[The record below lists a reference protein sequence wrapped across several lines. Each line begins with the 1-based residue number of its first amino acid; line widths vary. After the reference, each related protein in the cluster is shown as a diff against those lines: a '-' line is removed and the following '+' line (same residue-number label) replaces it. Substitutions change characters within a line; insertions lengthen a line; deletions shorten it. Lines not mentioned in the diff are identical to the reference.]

1 MWCIVGMY
9 ENESKNKKVKDLKPG
24 MSNVDIKVRVLE
36 ASPPKTIQTKKGER
50 TISEAVV
57 GDETGRVKLT
67 LWGRAAGTIKEGDA
81 IEIKGGWTT
90 AYRGEVQ
97 LNIGGRDTIQSIS
110 DEEVPKEEEVP
121 EERPKAPERRF
132 RKRF

>member
-1 MWCIVGMY
+1 MY
-9 ENESKNKKVKDLKPG
+9 ENESKSKKVMDLKPG
-24 MSNVDIKVRVLE
+24 MSNVDMKVRVLE
-36 ASPPKTIQTKKGER
+36 ASPPKTIRTKRGER

-90 AYRGEVQ
+90 SYRGEVQ
-97 LNIGGRDTIQSIS
+97 LNIGGRNTIQSVS
-110 DEEVPKEEEVP
+110 DEEVPKAEEVP
-121 EERPKAPERRF
+121 EERPKAPEKGFRRGF
-132 RKRF
+132 